1 MLTTCR
7 SNISFLLSSCPVI
20 AFWNYTITKNGKTRA
35 LKRKNTSKMHK
46 NGFFLNW
53 VEHAILEVHSHS
65 NRSQNFAS
73 FSKNPP
79 EKKNCRKRSV
89 KKLFISSLKKGWSV
103 AKTFLLGKCISL
115 FIDGVLVFKVSKVWG
130 LVPSS
135 LIHELIVHQGS
146 YTFLRVEEP
155 HFALVWKGAVSH
167 LVSKLSIWLSCSPL
181 KVSNFLIEIKWDLF
195 IVQSLQ
201 HNLH

>member
-1 MLTTCR
+1 MQ
-7 SNISFLLSSCPVI
+7 FLKCTAIVI
-20 AFWNYTITKNGKTRA
+20 ALRTLQVFPKIHQ
-35 LKRKNTSKMHK
+35 RK
-46 NGFFLNW
+46 
-53 VEHAILEVHSHS
+53 
-65 NRSQNFAS
+65 
-73 FSKNPP
+73 
-79 EKKNCRKRSV
+79 KKCRKRSV
-89 KKLFISSLKKGWSV
+89 KKLFIRSLEKAGLV
-103 AKTFLLGKCISL
+103 AKKIYLVNVFL
-115 FIDGVLVFKVSKVWG
+115 FINGVSVFEVSKVWG

-167 LVSKLSIWLSCSPL
+167 LVSKLSIWLPCSPL

>member
-1 MLTTCR
+1 MQ
-7 SNISFLLSSCPVI
+7 FLKCTAIVI
-20 AFWNYTITKNGKTRA
+20 ALRTLQVFPKIHQ
-35 LKRKNTSKMHK
+35 RKKSAER
-46 NGFFLNW
+46 GQ
-53 VEHAILEVHSHS
+53 S
-65 NRSQNFAS
+65 RSYS
-73 FSKNPP
+73 LGLL
-79 EKKNCRKRSV
+79 
-89 KKLFISSLKKGWSV
+89 KKLIRRGQKIYLINVF
-103 AKTFLLGKCISL
+103 L
-115 FIDGVLVFKVSKVWG
+115 FINGVLVFEVSKVW

-167 LVSKLSIWLSCSPL
+167 LVSKLSIWLPCSPL

>member
-1 MLTTCR
+1 MQ
-7 SNISFLLSSCPVI
+7 FLKCTAIVI
-20 AFWNYTITKNGKTRA
+20 ALRTLQVFPKIHQ
-35 LKRKNTSKMHK
+35 RKKS
-46 NGFFLNW
+46 
-53 VEHAILEVHSHS
+53 
-65 NRSQNFAS
+65 
-73 FSKNPP
+73 
-79 EKKNCRKRSV
+79 CRKRSV
-89 KKLFISSLKKGWSV
+89 KKLFISSLKKAIHCGQIFFTYLV
-103 AKTFLLGKCISL
+103 NVFL
-115 FIDGVLVFKVSKVWG
+115 FINGVSIFEVSKVW

>member
-1 MLTTCR
+1 MAKPEHWR
-7 SNISFLLSSCPVI
+7 
-20 AFWNYTITKNGKTRA
+20 GKTPVRCIKTA
-35 LKRKNTSKMHK
+35 
-46 NGFFLNW
+46 FFLNW

-65 NRSQNFAS
+65 NCSQNFAS

-155 HFALVWKGAVSH
+155 HFALVWKGVVTS
-167 LVSKLSIWLSCSPL
+167 VIWFQ
-181 KVSNFLIEIKWDLF
+181 NFQFGFLALLLRLATF
-195 IVQSLQ
+195 
-201 HNLH
+201 